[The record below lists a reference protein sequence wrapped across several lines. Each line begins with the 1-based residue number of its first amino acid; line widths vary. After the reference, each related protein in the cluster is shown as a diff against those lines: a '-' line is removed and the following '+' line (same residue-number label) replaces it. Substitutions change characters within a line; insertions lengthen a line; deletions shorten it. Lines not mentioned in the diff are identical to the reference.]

1 MHSHIAP
8 SNTLDVVTRFGQ
20 SQNISCLTMS
30 SHDIAELIVSSHDN
44 VWKTVRALATKG
56 VASSND
62 TPYKVT
68 ALKPDPEA
76 SIQRA
81 AFDPM
86 VTPKG
91 LVRLAEL
98 LQETM

>member
-1 MHSHIAP
+1 
-8 SNTLDVVTRFGQ
+8 
-20 SQNISCLTMS
+20 MS
-30 SHDIAELIVSSHDN
+30 PHDIAELIGSSHDN
-44 VWKTVRALATKG
+44 VRKTVRALATKG

-68 ALKPDPEA
+68 ALKHDPEA

-86 VTPKG
+86 VSPKV